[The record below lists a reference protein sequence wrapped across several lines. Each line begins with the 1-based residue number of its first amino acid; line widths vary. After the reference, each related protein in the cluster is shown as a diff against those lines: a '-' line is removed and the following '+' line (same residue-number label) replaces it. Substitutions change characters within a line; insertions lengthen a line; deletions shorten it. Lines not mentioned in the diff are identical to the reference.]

1 MLCRIV
7 LSGVFAGIFLS
18 VALDS
23 AQVAA
28 QDKKSYLTPESA
40 GPDFLVQGEYA
51 GVVNGNQSV
60 GLQVIARGNGNF
72 DAVLYAG
79 GLPGAGWDGKSKFP
93 LSGKSGEG
101 GITTLLG
108 NNFKGQIRDGIVT
121 GAGSG
126 RSDDRM
132 YKVFRRSPTLGATP
146 PEGAIVLFD
155 GTNVDAWNGVNLEE
169 ENLLGVGGRT
179 KQKFEDFHLHL
190 EFRTPFMPEHT
201 GQARGNSGMYLLDQ
215 YECQVLDSFGLEGL
229 DNECGGIYKASRP
242 AINMCFP
249 PLSWQTYDV
258 DFQAARFD
266 PDGKKLKKAVVT
278 IRHNGITIHDK
289 LELPEPTPGGSQN
302 DERPGALFL
311 QNHGDPVRYRNI
323 WIVERR

>member
-1 MLCRIV
+1 MLCRTILSSV
-7 LSGVFAGIFLS
+7 LTIAFLGT
-18 VALDS
+18 VADSPLLS
-23 AQVAA
+23 AQE
-28 QDKKSYLTPESA
+28 KKAFLTPESA

-51 GVVNGNQSV
+51 GVVNGKEPV
-60 GLQVIARGNGNF
+60 GLQVIAKGNGNF

-79 GLPGAGWDGKSKFP
+79 GLPGAGWDGKSKIP
-93 LSGKSGEG
+93 LNGKTGDDG
-101 GITTLLG
+101 VTNLLG
-108 NNFKGQIRDGIVT
+108 NNFKAQIRDGIVT

-126 RSDDRM
+126 KSDDRM
-132 YKVFRRSPTLGATP
+132 YKVFRRSPTLGSKP

-155 GTNVDAWNGVNLEE
+155 GTNVDPWNGVRLEDGD
-169 ENLLGVGGRT
+169 LLGVGGRT

-190 EFRTPFMPEHT
+190 EFRTPFMPESS

-215 YECQVLDSFGLEGL
+215 YECQVLDSFGLKGL

-242 AINMCFP
+242 SVNMCFP

-278 IRHNGITIHDK
+278 IRHNGITIHEK

>member
-1 MLCRIV
+1 
-7 LSGVFAGIFLS
+7 
-18 VALDS
+18 
-23 AQVAA
+23 
-28 QDKKSYLTPESA
+28 
-40 GPDFLVQGEYA
+40 
-51 GVVNGNQSV
+51 
-60 GLQVIARGNGNF
+60 
-72 DAVLYAG
+72 
-79 GLPGAGWDGKSKFP
+79 
-93 LSGKSGEG
+93 
-101 GITTLLG
+101 
-108 NNFKGQIRDGIVT
+108 
-121 GAGSG
+121 
-126 RSDDRM
+126 
-132 YKVFRRSPTLGATP
+132 
-146 PEGAIVLFD
+146 
-155 GTNVDAWNGVNLEE
+155 
-169 ENLLGVGGRT
+169 GRT

-201 GQARGNSGMYLLDQ
+201 GQSRGNSGMYLLDQ

-266 PDGKKLKKAVVT
+266 PDGKKVKKAVVT
-278 IRHNGITIHDK
+278 IRHNGITIHEK
-289 LELPEPTPGGSQN
+289 LELPEATPGGSQN